1 MQVKYNSLNS
11 YLSEIKYCDFM
22 KNNQSKSP
30 PYSVLY
36 RFKIELAK
44 KNINYQE
51 KIANF
56 DS

>member
-1 MQVKYNSLNS
+1 MSVKYNSLNS

-51 KIANF
+51 KIADF